1 MADATDRTLLFLAR
15 LSDDPLGLAAR
26 LAAQSVVL
34 RLPAPSPAGEI
45 ALATAATLLLRMD
58 RAAPAVSVIA
68 PAARAQRIPL
78 LADLPMGE
86 ALAREHSGFS
96 SLSRYALDEPARAN
110 AELAFANGVAGLP
123 VASAGWVSAIG
134 DASVEITGN
143 PIAAAFS
150 GVLAAN
156 EALKVLLGQAGV
168 PLLRAPKLWRG
179 AASLWDYTVAPT
191 DTGPQLPDGSFDLS
205 RVGFIGC
212 GGIAASTLWTL
223 ALLTLTGTPALI
235 DDDIVDITNLNRL
248 LFANHND
255 IDKPKVSV
263 AKDMLDAAGATAMP
277 FERRWEQLSK
287 DDQQSVDLAVVT
299 VDTAPVRRDIQASM
313 PRLILNGGTGD
324 NGEYRISR
332 HDFLD
337 GACLT
342 CISHGDERARSLED
356 NLAQFLGI
364 PVDVLEPH
372 IHSREPLPEALIERT
387 SAGSDVQARL
397 REIPARRLGQEFCD
411 DLAVAES
418 EAVSAPA
425 LSATPGV
432 MLAGEIVK
440 YALGVGTTLGTSNIV
455 QGGVLSGPH
464 RRWPMR
470 LEKRE
475 GCICTDDVYRRHYER
490 RHRPQN
496 G

>member
-15 LSDDPLGLAAR
+15 LSDDPVGLAAR

-34 RLPAPSPAGEI
+34 RLPTPSPAGEV

-58 RAAPAVSVIA
+58 RAAPAVSVIT
-68 PAARAQRIPL
+68 PAERTRRIPR
-78 LADLPMGE
+78 LADLPLGE
-86 ALAREHSGFS
+86 ALAREHAGFNAI
-96 SLSRYALDEPARAN
+96 SRYALDEPARADV
-110 AELAFANGVAGLP
+110 ELGFADGAAGLP
-123 VASAGWVSAIG
+123 IASAGWVAAVG
-134 DASVEITGN
+134 DASVGFTGN

-156 EALKVLLGQAGV
+156 EALKVLLVQAGV
-168 PLLRAPKLWRG
+168 PLLRAPKPWHG
-179 AASLWDYTVAPT
+179 TASLWNYTVVPT
-191 DTGPQLPDGSFDLS
+191 DLGPQLADAALDLS
-205 RVGFIGC
+205 GVGFIGC

-223 ALLTLTGTPALI
+223 ALLALAGNPALI

-248 LFANHND
+248 LFANRND
-255 IDKPKVSV
+255 IDKLKVSV
-263 AKDMLDAAGATAMP
+263 AKDMLDAAGTTAGP
-277 FERRWEQLSK
+277 FERRWEKLSK
-287 DDQQSVDLAVVT
+287 DDQRTVDLAVVT
-299 VDTAPVRRDIQASM
+299 VDTAPVRRDIQGSM

-332 HDFLD
+332 HDFLN

-364 PVDVLEPH
+364 PVDELKAH
-372 IHSREPLPEALIERT
+372 LNSRDPLPEALIERA
-387 SAGSDVQARL
+387 SAGTDVKARL

-418 EAVSAPA
+418 EAVSAPT
-425 LSATPGV
+425 LSAIPGV

-440 YALGVGTTLGTSNIV
+440 YAIDLGTRLETSNIV

-475 GCICTDDVYRRHYER
+475 GCICTDDVYRSHYER
-490 RHRPQN
+490 RHRPQ
-496 G
+496 GG